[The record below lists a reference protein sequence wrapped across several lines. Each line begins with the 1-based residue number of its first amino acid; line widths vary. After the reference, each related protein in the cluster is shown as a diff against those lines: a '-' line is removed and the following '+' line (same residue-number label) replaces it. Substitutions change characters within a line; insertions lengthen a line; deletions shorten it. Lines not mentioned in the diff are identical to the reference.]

1 MYHIKNRQLLWL
13 PILLS
18 KDRLLKCVL
27 KHKDERCGGMKK
39 KKIEQI
45 ISIFAIIGIM
55 GLSACG
61 NSDVSENGSSQAAI
75 EGSTELTN
83 ELPKGDAAQEG
94 SMLLEAFSYEYE
106 QDLNIIDDNYRNFYE
121 IFVYSFYDS
130 DGDGI
135 GDLKGVV
142 QKLDY
147 IRDMG
152 FNGIWLMPIMQSP
165 TYHKYDVTDY
175 YTIDAQYGTVEDFQT
190 LVEECHKRDINIVI
204 DFVINHSSSQHTWF
218 REACAYLKQL
228 PEGQEP
234 DLTECPYVEYYHF
247 SKEQVNSDYYQVDGS
262 DWYYEGVFWSEM
274 PDLNLGSMVLRT
286 ELEDISKFWIDM
298 GVDGFRMDAAMHF
311 EETDI
316 NFNTE
321 VLDWLYSFCKGINSD
336 FYMVSEV
343 WASRSTIA
351 EYYAS
356 NTPSMFNF
364 DVADAEGKL
373 IKAARGNY
381 KASSFVESMVSY
393 QKEYA
398 ENNPKYID
406 APFLTNHDMGR
417 VANCLM
423 KNADDMKMACGL
435 LMTMNGSPFVY
446 YGEEIGMSSSGK
458 KDENKRLPMIWS
470 DSDTTGMTE
479 GPADADKDIVSAFA
493 GVTQQMEDPYS
504 ILNYYKRAIR
514 LRNENPEIARGQIEI
529 VEELTE
535 GNQAAITKQYE
546 GSMIGIVYN
555 TSDEDISVNLSGTAL
570 EKLSIRGYLTKN
582 GEIIELKEDMLSMP
596 AQSICILK

>member
-1 MYHIKNRQLLWL
+1 
-13 PILLS
+13 
-18 KDRLLKCVL
+18 
-27 KHKDERCGGMKK
+27 MKK
-39 KKIEQI
+39 KKIEQV

-61 NSDVSENGSSQAAI
+61 NSDVSENGNSQAAI
-75 EGSTELTN
+75 EGNTESPN
-83 ELPKGDAAQEG
+83 ELQGGDAAQES
-94 SMLLEAFSYEYE
+94 SMPSEAFSYEYE

-135 GDLKGVV
+135 GDLNGVV

-147 IRDMG
+147 IQEMG

-165 TYHKYDVTDY
+165 TYHKYDVIDY
-175 YTIDAQYGTVEDFQT
+175 YAIDAQYGTIEDFQT
-190 LVEECHKRDINIVI
+190 LVEECHKRDINVVI

-218 REACAYLKQL
+218 QEACAYLKQL

-234 DLTECPYVEYYHF
+234 DLAECPYVNYYHF

-274 PDLNLGSMVLRT
+274 PDLNLGSMELRT
-286 ELEDISKFWIDM
+286 ELEDISRFWIDM

-311 EETDI
+311 EETDV

-321 VLDWLYSFCKGINSD
+321 VLDWLYSFCKGINPD

-343 WASRSTIA
+343 WASGATIA

-373 IKAARGNY
+373 IRAARGNF
-381 KASSFVESMVSY
+381 KASAFVESMVGY
-393 QKEYA
+393 QKDYA
-398 ENNPKYID
+398 MQNPEYID

-417 VANCLM
+417 VANCLV

-470 DSDTTGMTE
+470 DSDTTGMTK

-493 GVTQQMEDPYS
+493 GVEQQMEDPYS

-535 GNQAAITKQYE
+535 GNQAAITKSYE

-555 TSDEDISVNLSGTAL
+555 TSDEEISVNLAGTVL
-570 EKLSIRGYLTKN
+570 ETLSIRGYLTKN
-582 GEIIELKEDMLSMP
+582 GEVVERKEDMLSMP